1 MTRPYARY
9 AEIYDRT
16 GQNRF
21 GAAMVGLTL
30 KRLEHARASI
40 EMALDLACGTGS
52 AAIELCRRGVNV
64 TGIELEPAML
74 GMARTNAARV
84 GFDISWRLGDMRSF
98 NTQHKVDLVT
108 CFFDSANYLAG
119 EDELAACFASVAAA
133 LKPGGW
139 FAFDLNTIKR
149 FADDWN
155 DSTFVAY
162 DDSDLFCVVRSLY
175 DPQSRCSPL
184 YLTTFQR
191 DSISGNRWTRWD
203 EEHIEYGYSLSRVE
217 ALLGQSGFNVIECL
231 SIDDTSMT
239 ITGPGTEASGR
250 VLYIAS
256 LGTTEG
262 EI

>member
-30 KRLEHARASI
+30 KRLEREHGTIGA
-40 EMALDLACGTGS
+40 ALDLACGTGS

-84 GFDISWRLGDMRSF
+84 GVDIAWRLGDMRSF
-98 NTQHKVDLVT
+98 SARSRVDLVT
-108 CFFDSANYLAG
+108 CFFDSVNYLAQ
-119 EDELAACFASVAAA
+119 EDDLTACFRSAAAA
-133 LKPGGW
+133 LHPGGW

-149 FADDWN
+149 FAEDWN
-155 DSTFVAY
+155 DFTFVAY
-162 DDSDLFCVVRSLY
+162 DDDDLFCVIRSTY
-175 DPQSRCSPL
+175 DPASQRSPL
-184 YLTTFQR
+184 FLTTFQR

-203 EEHIEYGYSLSRVE
+203 EEHIEYGYPLARVE
-217 ALLGQSGFNVIECL
+217 ALLGQAGFDVVECL
-231 SIDDTSMT
+231 SIDDTSMS
-239 ITGPGTEASGR
+239 ISGPGTEASGR
-250 VLYIAS
+250 VLYLTS
-256 LGTTEG
+256 LKHARGDA
-262 EI
+262 